1 MSARLQLSAMLAIV
15 ALAAIAPAAV
25 EAAPK
30 PAAAPSGAPMSQ
42 QELFRRL
49 RALPYFAGMTDEQLR
64 AMPLP
69 PGFKNWHEFL
79 AANEQLEAA
88 ERAKPS
94 PKPTVRPEDDPSVPN
109 PTRDRQVLERAK
121 AGDAAAQAQVGVW
134 SLYGRGALI
143 PLDEKAAMA
152 WLRQAAEQRNL
163 IGVDYMSAS
172 YESGNS
178 VFNRDRAEA
187 LKWGIVLKALQREAG
202 KPTAETD
209 ARLKRIRAE
218 MTPAQIQDGEAR
230 AKAWL
235 AAHPAKRR

>member
-1 MSARLQLSAMLAIV
+1 MLVKPQLPMLLVLLAV
-15 ALAAIAPAAV
+15 AAIAPTAAT
-25 EAAPK
+25 AAPP
-30 PAAAPSGAPMSQ
+30 PAASAAPVSE

-69 PGFKNWHEFL
+69 PGFKNWQEFL

-94 PKPTVRPEDDPSVPN
+94 PKPTVRPEDNPAIPH
-109 PTRDRQVLERAK
+109 PTRDRLVLDKAK
-121 AGDAAAQAQVGVW
+121 AGDAAAQAQIGVW

-143 PLDEKAAMA
+143 PLSEPAAA
-152 WLRQAAEQRNL
+152 KWLRLAAEQRNL
-163 IGVDYMSAS
+163 TGVDYMSAF

-178 VFNRDRAEA
+178 VINRDRTEA
-187 LKWGIVLKALQREAG
+187 YKWGIALKALQREAG

-209 ARLKRIRAE
+209 ARLQRIRAE
-218 MTPAQIQDGEAR
+218 MTPAQVKDAEAR

-235 AAHPAKRR
+235 AAHPPKRR